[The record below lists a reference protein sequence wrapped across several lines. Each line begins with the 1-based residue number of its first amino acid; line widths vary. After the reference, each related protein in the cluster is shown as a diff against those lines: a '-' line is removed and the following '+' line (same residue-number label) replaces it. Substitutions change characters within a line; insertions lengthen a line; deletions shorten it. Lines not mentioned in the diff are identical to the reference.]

1 MRITLSNET
10 VSALEEISGKQ
21 ITRNGEQVIREIV
34 QIVENKQKKFQK
46 QQDQKRDQ
54 KKEA

>member
-34 QIVENKQKKFQK
+34 QIVENKRKKFQK

-54 KKEA
+54 EGET

>member
-21 ITRNGEQVIREIV
+21 ITRNGEQVIRDVV
-34 QIVENKQKKFQK
+34 QMVENKQKKFQK
-46 QQDQKRDQ
+46 QQDQEG
-54 KKEA
+54 EA